1 MIIFSLKHVIVR
13 PIKIIEDLC
22 KASTYIH
29 KCYLCTGFTEVLDNF
44 GRSNDDMVYIA
55 AYVVS
60 CQTRTK
66 NLNVETASRKDLP
79 EVGTVEERKSK
90 SSVAVKFK

>member
-1 MIIFSLKHVIVR
+1 MSLS
-13 PIKIIEDLC
+13 DLL
-22 KASTYIH
+22 KLLMTSVKPVH
-29 KCYLCTGFTEVLDNF
+29 KRYLCTGFTEVLDNF
-44 GRSNDDMVYIA
+44 GRSDDDMVYIA

-66 NLNVETASRKDLP
+66 NLERHLNAETDSRKDLP

-90 SSVAVKFK
+90 SSVRVKFK

>member
-1 MIIFSLKHVIVR
+1 
-13 PIKIIEDLC
+13 
-22 KASTYIH
+22 
-29 KCYLCTGFTEVLDNF
+29 
-44 GRSNDDMVYIA
+44 MVYIA

-66 NLNVETASRKDLP
+66 NLERHLNVETDSRKDLP

-90 SSVAVKFK
+90 SSVAVKFN